1 MVMPLRKRSI
11 LRIRTF
17 AMFGLTYGIVGLFWE
32 YIEMGYFSTDGPIAG
47 FAVGMTLAVL
57 EETKIVN
64 FTRSM
69 PFMKAVVV
77 KSALYLA
84 VLAIPVLIT
93 GIIGGLIQGSSFRDI
108 ISWMKSADLPLTLLI
123 IYPIHLVV
131 SFARNLNQ
139 LLGPRTLLRY
149 LLGTYHHPRV
159 ERRIFMFLDMKSSTT
174 LAETLGSHKYFSLLN
189 TFFRDITEPIL
200 EREAEIYQYIGD
212 EVVLTWPIESGFR
225 DANCIRVFFEILVE
239 IKRRREYYEAEF
251 DHVPEFKAGL
261 HFGDVITA
269 EIGDIKKEIVY
280 NGDVLNTTAR
290 IESMCN
296 EYNQQ
301 LIASEELVSHLEL
314 PNSIAV
320 KSLGPVVLRGKADA
334 IPLIALFNI
343 ENSEEN
349 MI

>member
-1 MVMPLRKRSI
+1 MPLRKRSV

-17 AMFGLTYGIVGLFWE
+17 ALFSLTYGVAGLCWE
-32 YIEMGYFSTDGPIAG
+32 YIEMGYVSMDGPFVG
-47 FAVGMTLAVL
+47 VAVGLTLAAL
-57 EETKIVN
+57 EETGIGR

-69 PFMKAVVV
+69 PFTKAVVV

-84 VLAIPVLIT
+84 VLAVPVLIT
-93 GIIGGLIQGSSFRDI
+93 GFIGALLQGSTIPEFI
-108 ISWMKSADLPLTLLI
+108 TWMTSSDFPLTLLI

-131 SFARNLNQ
+131 SFARNLNR

-149 LLGTYHHPRV
+149 LRGTYHRPRV

-174 LAETLGSHKYFSLLN
+174 LAETLGGQKYFSLLN
-189 TFFRDITEPIL
+189 TFFRDISEPIL
-200 EREAEIYQYIGD
+200 EREAEIYQYVGD
-212 EVVLTWPIESGFR
+212 QVVLTWPVELGIR
-225 DANCIRVFFEILVE
+225 DANCIRVFFEILAEVE
-239 IKRRREYYEAEF
+239 RRREYYETEF
-251 DHVPEFKAGL
+251 GHVPQFKAGL

-269 EIGDIKKEIVY
+269 EIGDLKKEIVY

-296 EYNQQ
+296 EYDQQ

-314 PNSIAV
+314 PNFIAA

-334 IPLIALFNI
+334 IPLIALFPR
-343 ENSEEN
+343 
-349 MI
+349 